1 MKAPA
6 FGYARPASLAEAFPL
21 FEEGRDVKV
30 LAGGQSLIPAL
41 NMRLSAPDLLVDIND
56 IAELR
61 GIEARQAHIRIGAL
75 ARHREVAGAP
85 LIASKVPLIA
95 AAMRH
100 VAHPAVRNR
109 GTTCGSLAYADP
121 AAEMPACAVLL
132 DATIVLAS
140 ASGARE
146 VSARDFFHGL
156 YETDRREDEILTEVL
171 VPVARA
177 DERFGFDEVALR
189 HGDFPSVGLAVKAS
203 MNSGA
208 VADIDVVVFG
218 SEPKPIL
225 CAGLGDIVSGRAWSG
240 RLRAALIDAVVGQ
253 MEPMDNLQ
261 GRPETKRRQ
270 ARALLARVLDGMMEE
285 RSDAA

>member
-1 MKAPA
+1 
-6 FGYARPASLAEAFPL
+6 
-21 FEEGRDVKV
+21 
-30 LAGGQSLIPAL
+30 
-41 NMRLSAPDLLVDIND
+41 
-56 IAELR
+56 LR